1 MKRSDL
7 IRHLRRHGCHF
18 TGEGARHSKWF
29 NPQTREVEYIP
40 RHTEIHNPLA
50 QKICRNLSIPIIG
63 RQPRR

>member
-18 TGEGARHSKWF
+18 ANEGARHSKWL
-29 NPQTREVEYIP
+29 NPQTRAAEYIP
-40 RHTEIHNPLA
+40 RHTEIPNPLA
-50 QKICRNLSIPIIG
+50 QKIHRNLSIPIIA